1 MKPKKFSYPPLQIG
15 TSFMLLIFVILSMVT
30 FAVLS
35 LSSSIKDY
43 EYSQKN
49 AKRTQEYYE
58 ASNLAEE
65 KLAEIDLA
73 IKNNEISKEIIEFT
87 IPINDNE
94 SLQIVLKSQ
103 PQEIPRYSIITWK
116 QLSTK
121 EWSGDQ
127 TLHILGSE

>member
-15 TSFMLLIFVILSMVT
+15 TSFMLLIFIILSMVT

-35 LSSSIKDY
+35 LSSSMKDY

-49 AKRTQEYYE
+49 AQRTTEYYA

-65 KLAEIDLA
+65 KLAEFDTA
-73 IKNNEISKEIIEFT
+73 IKNNEIPNETIEFT
-87 IPINDNE
+87 VPINDSE
-94 SLQIVLKSQ
+94 SLQVVLNTQPKKS
-103 PQEIPRYSIITWK
+103 PCFSVITWK
-116 QLSTK
+116 QISTQ

-127 TLHILGSE
+127 SLPVLGGE